1 MKEARCPLIATK
13 EHAMTEERIV
23 RAESPEG
30 NTHTSTTI
38 ITDRPDPD
46 SGISSWFVLFV
57 VLLAV
62 LIGIWAFTSMSNSD
76 AAEDQMMDNAAEQLD
91 AAAGAVGDAA
101 DQVGDAAGEVRDAA
115 SDVGDAAADTVDDA
129 ADTVVVETEP
139 AEPAE

>member
-1 MKEARCPLIATK
+1 
-13 EHAMTEERIV
+13 MTEERIV
-23 RAESPEG
+23 RAETPEG

-38 ITDRPDPD
+38 ITDKPDPD

-62 LIGIWAFTSMSNSD
+62 LIGIWAFTSMNNSD
-76 AAEDQMMDNAAEQLD
+76 AAADDTMDNAAAQLD

-101 DQVGDAAGEVRDAA
+101 SDVGDAAGEVRDAA
-115 SDVGDAAADTVDDA
+115 GDVGQAATETVDDA

-139 AEPAE
+139 AAPSE